1 MLPLH
6 RDPWFTFR
14 FADDRIIPRFHLEG
28 IPPGSHVSVVKINPE
43 TGERLGLLATVNAG
57 SEGWVD
63 LPKPI
68 VVRKALPL
76 SCAQMCDG
84 RWAGRNRGSHC

>member
-6 RDPWFTFR
+6 HELHFTFR

-28 IPPGSHVSVVKINPE
+28 LDSGQRVAVFKIDAL
-43 TGERLGLLATVNAG
+43 TGERLGLLTNATVGEN
-57 SEGWVD
+57 GWVD

-68 VVRKALPL
+68 VVR
-76 SCAQMCDG
+76 
-84 RWAGRNRGSHC
+84 AGDAFIAVPE